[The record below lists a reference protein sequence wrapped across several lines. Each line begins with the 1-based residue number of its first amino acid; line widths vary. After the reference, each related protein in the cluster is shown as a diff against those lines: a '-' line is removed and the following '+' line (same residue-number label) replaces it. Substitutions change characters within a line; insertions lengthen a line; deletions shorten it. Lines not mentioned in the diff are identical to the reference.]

1 MTEGAKASR
10 GYSER
15 PALRAAAPAK
25 LNLYLHVTGKR
36 EDGYHLL
43 DSLAVFAGSHDTVAV
58 APAGELTLVVD
69 GPFAPALHAAMEGD
83 NIMLR
88 AARALAEAAQVPPH
102 AAITL
107 TKNLPVAAGIG
118 GGSADAAAT
127 LGLLARLW
135 GTSLGE
141 DAMDALALSLGADV
155 PVCRFGRA
163 AFMGGIGEKLDAAP
177 ALPPAA
183 LVLVNPNTPLATKDV
198 FRARDQPFSQA
209 GRFAA
214 APADAVALAA
224 LLRER
229 KNDLEAPAIR
239 LMPVVGDA
247 LAALARQKGCLL
259 SRMSGSGATCF
270 GLFADDG
277 EAAEAAVEIKR
288 AQPGWWTDASRLV
301 TDTRTLKI

>member
-1 MTEGAKASR
+1 MSASSAPR
-10 GYSER
+10 G

-36 EDGYHLL
+36 ADGYHQL
-43 DSLAVFAGSHDTVAV
+43 DSLAVFAGRHDTVVV
-58 APAGELTLVVD
+58 APADDLTLSVD

-83 NIMLR
+83 NIVLR
-88 AARALAEAAQVPPH
+88 AARALASAALVPPR

-127 LGLLARLW
+127 LGLLAQLW
-135 GTSLGE
+135 GSSLGE
-141 DAMDALALSLGADV
+141 DAMGALALSLGADV

-163 AFMGGIGEKLDAAP
+163 SFMGGIGETLDPAP
-177 ALPPAA
+177 ALPPTA
-183 LVLVNPNTPLATKDV
+183 LVLVNPNRPLATKDV
-198 FRARDQPFSQA
+198 FRARDQPFSRP
-209 GRFAA
+209 GRFSA
-214 APADAVALAA
+214 APADTAALAA

-239 LMPVVGDA
+239 LMPVVGEV

-259 SRMSGSGATCF
+259 ARMSGSGATCF
-270 GLFADDG
+270 GLFAGDA
-277 EAAEAAVEIKR
+277 EAAEAAASIRR
-288 AQPGWWTDASRLV
+288 AEPGWWADASRLV
-301 TDTRTLKI
+301 TDTRALKI

>member
-1 MTEGAKASR
+1 MSAPSSG
-10 GYSER
+10 

-36 EDGYHLL
+36 DDGYHLL
-43 DSLAVFAGSHDTVAV
+43 DSLAVFASRHDVVEVSA
-58 APAGELTLVVD
+58 AGELSLSVA

-88 AARALAEAAQVPPH
+88 AARALADAAGIAPR
-102 AAITL
+102 ASIRL

-135 GTSLGE
+135 NTKLDDGVLQ
-141 DAMDALALSLGADV
+141 ALALSLGADV

-163 AFMGGIGEKLDAAP
+163 AFMGGVGEKLEAAP
-177 ALPPAA
+177 ALPPVS
-183 LVLVNPNTPLATKDV
+183 LVLVNPKLPLATKDV
-198 FRARDQPFSQA
+198 FRARDQAFSQP
-209 GRFAA
+209 GRFTA
-214 APADAVALAA
+214 APADAAALSA

-239 LMPVVGDA
+239 LMPMVGA
-247 LAALARQKGCLL
+247 VLAALARQKGCLL
-259 SRMSGSGATCF
+259 ARMSGSGATCF
-270 GLFADDG
+270 GLFAGAG
-277 EAAEAAVEIKR
+277 EAEEAAAAIRR
-288 AQPGWWTDASRLV
+288 AEPGWWTDASRLV
-301 TDTRTLKI
+301 TDTRELKI

>member
-1 MTEGAKASR
+1 MSASSAPR
-10 GYSER
+10 G

-36 EDGYHLL
+36 ADGYHQL
-43 DSLAVFAGSHDTVAV
+43 DSLAVFAGRHDTVVV
-58 APAGELTLVVD
+58 APADDLTLSVD

-83 NIMLR
+83 NIVLR
-88 AARALAEAAQVPPH
+88 AARALASAALVPPR

-127 LGLLARLW
+127 LGLLAQLW
-135 GTSLGE
+135 GATLGE
-141 DAMDALALSLGADV
+141 DAMGALALSLGADV

-163 AFMGGIGEKLDAAP
+163 SFMGGIGETLDPAP
-177 ALPPAA
+177 ALPPTA
-183 LVLVNPNTPLATKDV
+183 LVLVNPNRPLATKDV
-198 FRARDQPFSQA
+198 FRARDQPFSRP
-209 GRFAA
+209 GRFSA
-214 APADAVALAA
+214 APADTAALAA

-239 LMPVVGDA
+239 LMPVVGEV

-259 SRMSGSGATCF
+259 ARMSGSGATCF
-270 GLFADDG
+270 GLFAGDA
-277 EAAEAAVEIKR
+277 EAAEAAASIRR
-288 AQPGWWTDASRLV
+288 AEPGWWADASRLV
-301 TDTRTLKI
+301 TDTRALKI

>member
-1 MTEGAKASR
+1 MSAPSAPHG
-10 GYSER
+10 

-36 EDGYHLL
+36 ADGYHEL

-58 APAGELTLVVD
+58 AHADDLSLFVD
-69 GPFAPALHAAMEGD
+69 GPFAPALAAAMDAGE
-83 NIMLR
+83 NIVLR
-88 AARALAEAAQVPPH
+88 AAHALAAAAKMPPR

-135 GTSLGE
+135 GTPLGE
-141 DAMDALALSLGADV
+141 DAMQALALSLGADV

-163 AFMGGIGEKLDAAP
+163 AFMGGIGEKLGAAP
-177 ALPPAA
+177 ALPPVS
-183 LVLVNPNTPLATKDV
+183 LVLVNPNRPLATKDV
-198 FRARDQPFSQA
+198 FRARDQPFSA
-209 GRFAA
+209 PGRFTAP
-214 APADAVALAA
+214 PADASALAA

-239 LMPVVGDA
+239 LMPAVGEV
-247 LAALARQKGCLL
+247 LAVLSRQPGCLL
-259 SRMSGSGATCF
+259 ARMSGSGATCF

-277 EAAEAAVEIKR
+277 AAGEAAAAIAR
-288 AQPGWWTDASRLV
+288 AEPGWWAAATRLV
-301 TDTRTLKI
+301 SDTRALKT

>member
-1 MTEGAKASR
+1 VS
-10 GYSER
+10 
-15 PALRAAAPAK
+15 ALRAAAPAK

-43 DSLAVFAGSHDTVAV
+43 DSLAVFASRHDVVEVSA
-58 APAGELTLVVD
+58 ADELSLSVD

-88 AARALAEAAQVPPH
+88 AARALAEAAKIAPR
-102 AAITL
+102 ASIRL

-127 LGLLARLW
+127 LGLLSRLW
-135 GTSLGE
+135 QTTLDDG
-141 DAMDALALSLGADV
+141 AMQTLALSLGADV

-163 AFMGGIGEKLDAAP
+163 AFMGGIGEKLDVAP
-177 ALPPAA
+177 ALPPVS
-183 LVLVNPNTPLATKDV
+183 LVLVNPKIPLATKDV
-198 FRARDQPFSQA
+198 FRARDQTFSQP

-214 APADAVALAA
+214 APADAVSLAA

-239 LMPVVGDA
+239 LVPTVGTV
-247 LAALARQKGCLL
+247 LAALERQKGCLL
-259 SRMSGSGATCF
+259 ARMSGSGATCF
-270 GLFADDG
+270 GLFAREG
-277 EAAEAAVEIKR
+277 EAADAAMAIQR
-288 AQPGWWTDASRLV
+288 AELGWWADASRLA
-301 TDTRTLKI
+301 TDTRALKI

>member
-1 MTEGAKASR
+1 MSAPPVSPG
-10 GYSER
+10 

-36 EDGYHLL
+36 TDGYHLL
-43 DSLAVFAGSHDTVAV
+43 DSLAVFASRHDAVAV
-58 APAGELTLVVD
+58 APADELTLAVD
-69 GPFAPALHAAMEGD
+69 GPFAPALHAAMDGD

-88 AARALAEAAQVPPH
+88 AARALADAAGVPPR

-141 DAMDALALSLGADV
+141 DAMQALALSLGADV

-163 AFMGGIGEKLDAAP
+163 AFMGGIGETLDPAP
-177 ALPPAA
+177 ALPPTA
-183 LVLVNPNTPLATKDV
+183 LVLVNPNRPLSTKDV
-198 FRARDQPFSQA
+198 FRARDQQFSQP
-209 GRFAA
+209 GRFSAP
-214 APADAVALAA
+214 PADAAALAA
-224 LLRER
+224 LLRAR

-239 LMPVVGDA
+239 LMPAVCQV
-247 LAALARQKGCLL
+247 LAALSRQTGCLL
-259 SRMSGSGATCF
+259 ARMSGSGATCF
-270 GLFADDG
+270 GLFAADG
-277 EAAEAAVEIKR
+277 AANDAAAAIKR
-288 AQPGWWTDASRLV
+288 AEPGWWTEASRLV
-301 TDTRTLKI
+301 TDTRALKILT

>member
-1 MTEGAKASR
+1 MSAPSAPR
-10 GYSER
+10 G

-36 EDGYHLL
+36 ADFYHEL

-58 APAGELTLVVD
+58 APADALSLSVD

-88 AARALAEAAQVPPH
+88 AARALAAAARVPPR

-135 GTSLGE
+135 GTALDEG
-141 DAMDALALSLGADV
+141 AMDALALSLGADV

-177 ALPPAA
+177 ALPSVA
-183 LVLVNPNTPLATKDV
+183 LVLVNPNRPLATKDV
-198 FRARDQPFSQA
+198 FRARDQPFSHA

-214 APADAVALAA
+214 APADAAALAA
-224 LLRER
+224 VLRER

-239 LMPVVGDA
+239 LLPVVGDV

-270 GLFADDG
+270 GLFAGDG
-277 EAAEAAVEIKR
+277 AAEEAAAAILRTE
-288 AQPGWWTDASRLV
+288 PGWWADASRLV